1 MSPSQTAVV
10 EVFPAGAVPAN
21 LLRWHLVFDR
31 PANDVGAEAIALLDR
46 SGQPVRDAF
55 VDLPEGL
62 WDATGTRLTLLLHPG
77 RIKSGLRSSTRF
89 GGALAQGGDMCLQ
102 IDLDRLLDAG
112 LGVVNHRFVVGA
124 AETRAV
130 DLSLWRLGTVE
141 TGSLAPV
148 AIGFDRAMDHFGV
161 MEGLAIVDADGRALQ
176 GEMIPAPDGRSAL
189 FHPSRP
195 WAAGRQRLMAS
206 RDLEDVAGNR
216 VDAAFERS
224 PDEASAKSTSNKG
237 TASAGGAEQEH
248 CR

>member
-31 PANDVGAEAIALLDR
+31 LANDVGAEAIALLDR

-77 RIKSGLRSSTRF
+77 RIKRGLRSSTRF

-112 LGVVNHRFVVGA
+112 LGVATHRFVVST

-130 DLSLWRLGTVE
+130 DPSLWRLGTVE

-161 MEGLAIVDADGRALQ
+161 QEGLVIVGADGRAVQ
-176 GEMIPAPDGRSAL
+176 GEVAPAPDGRSAL
-189 FHPSRP
+189 FHPSQP
-195 WAAGRQRLMAS
+195 WAAGRHRLMAS

-216 VDAAFERS
+216 VDAAFECS
-224 PDEASAKSTSNKG
+224 PDEASAKSTSNNG
-237 TASAGGAEQEH
+237 TASTGGAEQEL